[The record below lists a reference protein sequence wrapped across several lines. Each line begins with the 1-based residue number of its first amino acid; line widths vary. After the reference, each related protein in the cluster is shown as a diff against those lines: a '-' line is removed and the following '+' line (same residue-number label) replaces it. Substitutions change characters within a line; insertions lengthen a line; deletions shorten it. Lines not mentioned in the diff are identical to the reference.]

1 MAPRDSGESHRGVT
15 PLEVLVDLCFVVAVA
30 QSAAQLR
37 IAVING
43 TALAGDAEYGLL
55 FFLIWW
61 AWVCFTCF
69 ASAYDTDDVPFRLLT
84 LVHIAGVC

>member
-1 MAPRDSGESHRGVT
+1 VAT
-15 PLEVLVDLCFVVAVA
+15 VD
-30 QSAAQLR
+30 
-37 IAVING
+37 G